1 MTETVSI
8 VLEMASVLVGIFGNL
23 AMATKFCQIAMSQ
36 LAANFII
43 FSTLFG

>member
-8 VLEMASVLVGIFGNL
+8 VLEMASVLVGISGNL
-23 AMATKFCQIAMSQ
+23 STATKCSQIAGSQ
-36 LAANFII
+36 LAENLII

>member
-23 AMATKFCQIAMSQ
+23 AMATKFCQIAMPQ
-36 LAANFII
+36 LAANLII
-43 FSTLFG
+43 FPTLFG